1 MAVGLAA
8 YRQVL
13 ADAQARAFSIAGL
26 VARMPLSMTSLGVV
40 LLISAETG
48 SFGRAG
54 LVAAFGTVAGALA
67 APLWGRLIDRVGQ
80 ARVLITAA
88 SINAFSV
95 ALLITTVELRWPLVT
110 SVAAAVGVGLG
121 FSSAGAAVRARWSH
135 RLAGSPLLNT
145 AFAVEA
151 MLDEVVFI
159 VGPVLATFLATA
171 IHPALGLVA
180 SLVLGAAGA
189 VALAVQRATQPPV
202 RARQRASGPTER
214 IAIAQVLPV
223 AVAGVAIGAI
233 FGGMEVVVVAFAKAA
248 GVIQYAGLILLAWAA
263 GSLISGLVVGSITW
277 RASPAR
283 RFQISAALLALST
296 LPLPFI
302 DNPWLLTGVLVL
314 SGLAISPTMI
324 ASITVVQA
332 AVPPSRLTE
341 AFGWTSMGLATG
353 LAIGAAS
360 IGRLIDAS
368 GVPMGFWGIVIA
380 GAALIVISI
389 LVRAPSRVSPEP
401 PDSPGV
407 EPPPVEAQT
416 PLP

>member
-1 MAVGLAA
+1 MAVGLGA

-13 ADAQARAFSIAGL
+13 ADSQARAFSMAGL
-26 VARMPLSMTSLGVV
+26 IARMPLSMTSLGVV
-40 LLISAETG
+40 LLISSQTG

-80 ARVLITAA
+80 ARVLVTAA

-95 ALLITTVELRWPLVT
+95 AMLIITVELDWPLV
-110 SVAAAVGVGLG
+110 SSLGAAVGIGLG
-121 FSSAGAAVRARWSH
+121 FSSAGSAVRARWSH

-159 VGPVLATFLATA
+159 VGPVLVTFLATSL
-171 IHPALGLVA
+171 HPALGLAA
-180 SLVLGAAGA
+180 SLVLGATGA

-202 RARQRASGPTER
+202 RTRERTSAPTEP
-214 IAIAQVLPV
+214 IAVALVLPV
-223 AVAGVAIGAI
+223 ALAGVANGAI

-248 GVIQYAGLILLAWAA
+248 GVIEYAGLILLAWAA
-263 GSLISGLVVGSITW
+263 GSLFSGLVVGSIAW
-277 RASPAR
+277 RSSPAR

-296 LPLPFI
+296 VPLPFV
-302 DNPWLLTGVLVL
+302 DSPWVLTALLVL

-332 AVPPSRLTE
+332 AVHPSRLTE
-341 AFGWTSMGLATG
+341 AFGWTSMGLAAG
-353 LAIGAAS
+353 LAVGAAT
-360 IGRLIDAS
+360 IGRLIDAR
-368 GVPMGFWGIVIA
+368 GVSMGFWGVVIA
-380 GAALIVISI
+380 GAVLIALAL
-389 LVRAPSRVSPEP
+389 LVRSPVVSPDLPDTPVAEP
-401 PDSPGV
+401 PHL
-407 EPPPVEAQT
+407 EAQT
-416 PLP
+416 PLL